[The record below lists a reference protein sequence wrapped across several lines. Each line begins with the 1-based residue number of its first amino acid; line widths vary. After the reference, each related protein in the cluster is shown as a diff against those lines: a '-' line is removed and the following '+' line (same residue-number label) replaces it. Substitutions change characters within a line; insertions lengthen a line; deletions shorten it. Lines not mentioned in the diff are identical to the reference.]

1 MTVRGDFQSAAAN
14 VSAITDI
21 LGTDPV
27 RLRWNQVPQGETVPY
42 SRFFQ
47 VTRDRQRG
55 HDGPAGLSLARLQVE
70 HFAETPDDA
79 ETLADAFT
87 ANLDALD
94 NGTVTLLLA
103 DESDAF
109 QIDATLFQIRQDWD
123 VQWVEN

>member
-14 VSAITDI
+14 VTAITDI
-21 LGTDPV
+21 LGTSPV
-27 RLRWNQVPQGETVPY
+27 RLRWNQVPQGEEPPY

-55 HDGPAGLSLARLQVE
+55 HDGGAGLSLVRLQVE
-70 HFAETPDDA
+70 HYAKTPAETMD
-79 ETLADAFT
+79 LADAFT